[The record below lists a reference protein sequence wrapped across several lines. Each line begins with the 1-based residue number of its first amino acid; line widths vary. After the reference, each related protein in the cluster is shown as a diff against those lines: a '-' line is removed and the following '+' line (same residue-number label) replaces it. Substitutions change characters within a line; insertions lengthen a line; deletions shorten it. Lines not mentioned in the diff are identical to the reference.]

1 MIAAQ
6 IGRQISGSVANEMRL
21 SLKSAKPAL
30 LNGRHRVEHAQ
41 PEGVAEGLAVA
52 EPEAP
57 GEHRRDH
64 GLGDQRDDRH
74 A

>member
-30 LNGRHRVEHAQ
+30 LNDDTAWNT
-41 PEGVAEGLAVA
+41 PS
-52 EPEAP
+52 
-57 GEHRRDH
+57 
-64 GLGDQRDDRH
+64 QRAWPKDSP
-74 A
+74 